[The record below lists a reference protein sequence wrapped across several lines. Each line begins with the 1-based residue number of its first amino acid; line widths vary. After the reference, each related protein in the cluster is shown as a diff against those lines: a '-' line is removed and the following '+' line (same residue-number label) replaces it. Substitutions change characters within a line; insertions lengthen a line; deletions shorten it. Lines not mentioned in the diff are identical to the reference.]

1 MDLGKVIG
9 TVVATRKDPSLEGTR
24 LLIVQPLDEKHNPI
38 SEPLVAVDTLH
49 DAGVGET
56 VYFVTGGDAVSV
68 IPGKRM
74 PVDVAIVGLVDSIS
88 LLDPKNGSVVS
99 GWFDRVDVG
108 GCSSVCNSFVVVT
121 TFTTATRLT
130 DNRQPIADSHYTE
143 S

>member
-9 TVVATRKDPSLEGTR
+9 TIVATRKDASLEGTR
-24 LLIVQPLDEKHNPI
+24 LLIVQPLDEKRDPI
-38 SEPLVAVDTLH
+38 SEPIVAVDTLH

-56 VYFVTGGDAVSV
+56 VYYVTGGDAVSV

-88 LLDPKNGSVVS
+88 LLDPPSTS
-99 GWFDRVDVG
+99 E
-108 GCSSVCNSFVVVT
+108 
-121 TFTTATRLT
+121 
-130 DNRQPIADSHYTE
+130 TE

>member
-9 TVVATRKDPSLEGTR
+9 TIVATRKDPSLGGSR
-24 LLIVQPLDEKHNPI
+24 LLIVQPLDEKHTPI

-56 VYFVTGGDAVSV
+56 VYYVTGGDAVSV
-68 IPGKRM
+68 VPGKRM

-88 LLDPKNGSVVS
+88 LIDTQN
-99 GWFDRVDVG
+99 
-108 GCSSVCNSFVVVT
+108 SSENS
-121 TFTTATRLT
+121 
-130 DNRQPIADSHYTE
+130 E

>member
-9 TVVATRKDPSLEGTR
+9 TVVATRKDPTLEGTR
-24 LLIVQPLDEKHNPI
+24 LLIVQPLDEKRNPI

-74 PVDVAIVGLVDSIS
+74 PVDVAIVGIVDSIS
-88 LLDPKNGSVVS
+88 LIDPQNDDQPSA
-99 GWFDRVDVG
+99 VG
-108 GCSSVCNSFVVVT
+108 N
-121 TFTTATRLT
+121 
-130 DNRQPIADSHYTE
+130 QKE
-143 S
+143 